1 MSTFDSGLDVIGE
14 FQEFFNDASPN
25 AGGLPVDHHYLEL
38 LSDQYP
44 NRVDA
49 FSEIINLQAILN
61 LPKGTEHFVSDL
73 HGEYEAF
80 CHILNSCSGVLH
92 DKVDELFDISAE
104 EKSALC
110 ALVYYPQEVMRIAK
124 EEGKLNDAWYM
135 DALIKLIKLCKY
147 LSAKYTRSKV
157 RKAINKNYSYII
169 DELLHA
175 QNDETE
181 SRAIYHEAIL
191 STIIRTKAAYHFVI
205 TLCALSKRLAVDHLH
220 VVGDI
225 YDRGPSP
232 DKIMNLLMNYHSI
245 DIQWGNHDILWM
257 GAALGSEVCIATVLR
272 NNVNYFNYSL
282 LESGYS
288 ISLRKLNEFANAT
301 YNYPVKERS
310 TGAACA
316 LGANF
321 GKPTGHGAQSDQEY
335 EIMMQAFEDEGRAK
349 MVKAIT
355 VIALKLQGQLIKR
368 NSDFMMEDRL
378 LLDKMDLER
387 GKVVI
392 DGKEYDLNTTDLPT
406 IDPKDPFA
414 LSREEA
420 HLVESLKESFLKSER
435 LQKEVAFLFS
445 HGSLYKCFNGNLL
458 LHGCVPMNE
467 DGTFRQI
474 KIADKLMQ
482 GKAFLDYCERL
493 ARHAYSYHDRKSLD
507 FMYYLWCG
515 FNSPLSGRIMKPFE
529 RYFIDDRSTHKEPRD
544 PYYTHYHNENTCR
557 MILEE
562 FGLDPEKGHIING
575 HTPIKVKDGESPI
588 RGGGKLFVIDGG
600 LCSAY
605 HNTTGIA
612 GYTLICSSHN
622 MVLKAHRPFES
633 CEKAVREHIDIKSEA
648 TEVEHYDQRRKV
660 EETDIGERIKRSI
673 HELEELLQAYM
684 DGTILERPSKN
695 KQFLASQLLIDSP
708 RQFL

>member
-1 MSTFDSGLDVIGE
+1 
-14 FQEFFNDASPN
+14 
-25 AGGLPVDHHYLEL
+25 
-38 LSDQYP
+38 
-44 NRVDA
+44 
-49 FSEIINLQAILN
+49 
-61 LPKGTEHFVSDL
+61 
-73 HGEYEAF
+73 
-80 CHILNSCSGVLH
+80 
-92 DKVDELFDISAE
+92 
-104 EKSALC
+104 
-110 ALVYYPQEVMRIAK
+110 
-124 EEGKLNDAWYM
+124 
-135 DALIKLIKLCKY
+135 
-147 LSAKYTRSKV
+147 
-157 RKAINKNYSYII
+157 
-169 DELLHA
+169 
-175 QNDETE
+175 
-181 SRAIYHEAIL
+181 
-191 STIIRTKAAYHFVI
+191 
-205 TLCALSKRLAVDHLH
+205 
-220 VVGDI
+220 
-225 YDRGPSP
+225 
-232 DKIMNLLMNYHSI
+232 MNYHSI

-392 DGKEYDLNTTDLPT
+392 DGKEYDINTTDLPT

-414 LSREEA
+414 LSREET

-458 LHGCVPMNE
+458 FHGCVPMNE

-544 PYYTHYHNENTCR
+544 PYYTHYHNESTCR

-695 KQFLASQLLIDSP
+695 K
-708 RQFL
+708 